1 MRYSIFPETVLGS
14 MTENRNNRM
23 PAAAVRRPDICFS
36 SVIPRTTSFTG
47 RRLVRCMGS
56 HADKREALTATANEK
71 ITLKGVMTAGISMPC
86 ERERLMPCRM
96 HFRTSIPVGMP
107 SSPPDTSV
115 QAAFQHENACEGFFC
130 CPMLR
135 KVPIMGSRSRVITL

>member
-1 MRYSIFPETVLGS
+1 
-14 MTENRNNRM
+14 
-23 PAAAVRRPDICFS
+23 
-36 SVIPRTTSFTG
+36 
-47 RRLVRCMGS
+47 MGS

-107 SSPPDTSV
+107 SSPPIHPYRLLSSMRMPV
-115 QAAFQHENACEGFFC
+115 RVFLAA
-130 CPMLR
+130 PMLR